1 MVRQK
6 IELLKYRGQG
16 STVFTGRPEGKLAR
30 ADLNLDEKDTDG
42 NTYVVIIPKNTTS
55 FNSSFFL
62 GLFFDSIKKM
72 GSIDRF
78 YEKYMFEIEELDA
91 EWQVILERNL
101 AECRRKATNEL
112 NHSTGID
119 F

>member
-1 MVRQK
+1 MDNQR
-6 IELLKYRGQG
+6 IELLKYRGHN

-30 ADLNLDEKDTDG
+30 KDLGLDEKDSDAVVYT
-42 NTYVVIIPKNTTS
+42 VIIPRKTTS

-62 GLFFDSIKKM
+62 GLFYDSIKAL
-72 GSIDRF
+72 GSI
-78 YEKYMFEIEELDA
+78 EKFNQKYVFEIEEQDA
-91 EWQVILERNL
+91 EWKEILERNL

-112 NHSTGID
+112 NHTTGID

>member
-1 MVRQK
+1 MDK
-6 IELLKYRGQG
+6 IEILKYRGQG
-16 STVFTGRPEGKLAR
+16 STAFTGRLEGRMAR
-30 ADLNLDEKDTDG
+30 ADLKLDIKDSDE
-42 NTYVVIIPKNTTS
+42 NPYVVVIPKNTTS

-62 GLFFDSIKKM
+62 GLFFDSIKRM
-72 GSIDRF
+72 GSIDKF
-78 YEKYMFEIEELDA
+78 YKKYSFEIEEQDA
-91 EWQVILERNL
+91 EWKTILERNL

>member
-1 MVRQK
+1 MDKKK

-16 STVFTGRPEGKLAR
+16 STVFTGRPEGRMAR
-30 ADLNLDEKDTDG
+30 VDLNLDNKDLDK
-42 NTYVVIIPKNTTS
+42 NLYIVIIPKNTTS

-62 GLFFDSIKKM
+62 GLFFDSIKTM
-72 GSIDRF
+72 GSIDKF
-78 YEKYMFEIEELDA
+78 YAKYSFEIEEQDI
-91 EWQVILERNL
+91 EWKAILEKNL

>member
-1 MVRQK
+1 MDRVK
-6 IELLKYRGQG
+6 IDLLKYRGQG

-30 ADLNLDEKDTDG
+30 ADLQLDTKDDDG
-42 NTYVVIIPKNTTS
+42 IEYMVLIPKDTTS

-78 YEKYMFEIEELDA
+78 YEKYSFEIEETDD
-91 EWQVILERNL
+91 EWKAILERNL
-101 AECRRKATNEL
+101 AECRRKATNEF

>member
-1 MVRQK
+1 MDRKK
-6 IELLKYRGQG
+6 IEILKYRGQG
-16 STVFTGRPEGKLAR
+16 STAFTGRPEGKLAR
-30 ADLNLDEKDTDG
+30 IDLCLDEKDSDG
-42 NTYVVIIPKNTTS
+42 IYYVVVIPKNTTS

-72 GSIDRF
+72 GTIDKF
-78 YEKYMFEIEELDA
+78 YDKYSFEIEETDA
-91 EWQVILERNL
+91 EWRTILGRNL

>member
-1 MVRQK
+1 MDRQK
-6 IELLKYRGQG
+6 IEILKYRGQG
-16 STVFTGRPEGKLAR
+16 STVFTGRPEGKMAR
-30 ADLNLDEKDTDG
+30 TDLQLDAKDDDSTEY
-42 NTYVVIIPKNTTS
+42 TILIPKNTTS

-72 GSIDRF
+72 GSIEKF
-78 YEKYMFEIEELDA
+78 YEKYSFDIEETDA
-91 EWQVILERNL
+91 EWKAILERNL